1 MIIEIIIVAIL
12 ATCITY
18 FININL
24 NQGGV
29 MASAIV
35 TLLSGIILPYL
46 FPDKGALLATVAASG
61 SYGAMVSIDIFPKL
75 VDMVFVGVF
84 VGIIFLLTQDV
95 FIGVGGKLGSIAA
108 ISGFTWLGIRNIGH
122 RIRRRN

>member
-1 MIIEIIIVAIL
+1 MIIEIIIIAIL

-46 FPDKGALLATVAASG
+46 FPDNGSLLATVAASG

-75 VDMVFVGVF
+75 MDMVFIGIFIGV
-84 VGIIFLLTQDV
+84 IFLLTQDV

-108 ISGFTWLGIRNIGH
+108 ISGFTWLGIRNIGTKF
-122 RIRRRN
+122 ISIN